1 MTNQSGGLATVSR
14 EHPHLHCNR
23 HDDFCEHKMG
33 RSNDQNY
40 RNASYHYRVRMSYF
54 FNNHKITETM
64 MLIMIIVVIGT
75 YTLSP
80 GLLMM
85 ISPGSRPI
93 GSLPN
98 QGHRIP
104 MMINRTPAMITAFC
118 ICFTSDRERYDPQ
131 SVRMLIIKDCHNGSE
146 KFFLSEA
153 FLCHGGISFLPDG
166 QWQSWPPLTGGKA
179 GQVPGQ

>member
-1 MTNQSGGLATVSR
+1 
-14 EHPHLHCNR
+14 
-23 HDDFCEHKMG
+23 
-33 RSNDQNY
+33 
-40 RNASYHYRVRMSYF
+40 MSYF
-54 FNNHKITETM
+54 FNNHKMTETM
-64 MLIMIIVVIGT
+64 MLIRIIVVIGT

-93 GSLPN
+93 GSLPS

-118 ICFTSDRERYDPQ
+118 IDNTNDRKRYDPQ
-131 SVRMLIIKDCHNGSE
+131 STRMFIIKDCHNGSG
-146 KFFLSEA
+146 KFSLSEA
-153 FLCHGGISFLPDG
+153 FPYHGVISFLPDG

-179 GQVPGQ
+179 GQAPGR